1 LLPAQLLL
9 LQEERRLDQ
18 RVTFLARL
26 AAYRPAAVDRVPPAL
41 VRLVELASRAVVALE
56 RQAELVHPQLAVRS
70 AAAVAAVGQAVAAAE
85 QTRSMR

>member
-1 LLPAQLLL
+1 LLPGQLVL

-41 VRLVELASRAVVALE
+41 VRLVELASRAVVVLE
-56 RQAELVHPQLAVRS
+56 HRAEPVHPRS
-70 AAAVAAVGQAVAAAE
+70 AVAAVVVLAAAAAE

>member
-1 LLPAQLLL
+1 LLPGQLVL

-26 AAYRPAAVDRVPPAL
+26 AAYRQVVVERAPQVLAHLVAL
-41 VRLVELASRAVVALE
+41 VRRAVVVLE
-56 RQAELVHPQLAVRS
+56 HRAEPVHPQPAVRS

>member
-1 LLPAQLLL
+1 MLPGQLVL

-26 AAYRPAAVDRVPPAL
+26 AAYRPAAVGRVPPAL
-41 VRLVELASRAVVALE
+41 VRLVELASRAVVVLE
-56 RQAELVHPQLAVRS
+56 HRAEPVHPQPAMRS

>member
-1 LLPAQLLL
+1 LLPGQLVL

-41 VRLVELASRAVVALE
+41 VRLVELASRAVVVLE
-56 RQAELVHPQLAVRS
+56 HRAEPVHPQPAVRS
-70 AAAVAAVGQAVAAAE
+70 AVAAVVVLAAAAAE

>member
-1 LLPAQLLL
+1 LLPGQLVL

-26 AAYRPAAVDRVPPAL
+26 AAYRPAAVDRVPQVLAH
-41 VRLVELASRAVVALE
+41 LVELASRAVVVLE
-56 RQAELVHPQLAVRS
+56 RRAELAHPQLAVRS
-70 AAAVAAVGQAVAAAE
+70 AAAAVGQAVAAAE